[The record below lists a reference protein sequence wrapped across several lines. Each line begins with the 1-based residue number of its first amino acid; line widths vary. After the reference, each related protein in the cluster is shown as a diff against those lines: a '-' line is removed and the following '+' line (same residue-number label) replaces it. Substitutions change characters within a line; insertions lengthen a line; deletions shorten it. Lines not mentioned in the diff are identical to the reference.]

1 MDNFFITEY
10 FDWGIKRF
18 SLMDRVVSRVLSKL
32 LGKTEFRS
40 AAFFDNIYTKLTG
53 NEVLTSTSG
62 VMTNIEQRI
71 NMYHLVSQV
80 LVTEL
85 RGTLRSL
92 VAIPVTPRF

>member
-10 FDWGIKRF
+10 FDWRIKRF

-40 AAFFDNIYTKLTG
+40 AAFFDDIYTKLTG
-53 NEVLTSTSG
+53 NEVITSG
-62 VMTNIEQRI
+62 VMTNIEQRV

-80 LVTEL
+80 VAYGVEGDFVEL
-85 RGTLRSL
+85 RL
-92 VAIPVTPRF
+92 